1 MLQSPLYLQQ
11 EVWPAMLTVAD
22 AQQIVLQQVRA
33 LPPQTLALSSAALGL
48 VVAED
53 VAADV
58 DSPPHNKAMMDG
70 YAIRSADLPDGRA
83 TLTVVEE
90 ITAGRTPTR
99 ALQPGEAAR
108 IMTGAPLPANADA
121 VVMIERTK
129 MLDRRVV
136 IEDKPPQPDQNVFR
150 RGREMRKGETV
161 IATGS
166 VLRPQEFGVLATL
179 GRSSARVIPAPSV
192 AILATG
198 DELVEPELVPGPGQI
213 RNSNGPMLLA
223 QVARAGGM
231 PHYLGIA
238 RDTLDSLKALIHE
251 GLQADVLL
259 LSGGVSAGKLDLV
272 PGVLQEA
279 GVVAHFH
286 KVEMKPGK
294 PVFFGMHGSTLVFGL
309 PGNSVSAF
317 VCFELF
323 VRPALRK
330 LRGHVDAES
339 TYVRAILTENYPY
352 RTDRPT
358 YHPALL
364 TLTDGF
370 HVRATPWFGSPDLRG
385 LLRANALLILPAGDR
400 TNVAGQVFSVLPLEE
415 VR

>member
-1 MLQSPLYLQQ
+1 
-11 EVWPAMLTVAD
+11 
-22 AQQIVLQQVRA
+22 
-33 LPPQTLALSSAALGL
+33 
-48 VVAED
+48 
-53 VAADV
+53 
-58 DSPPHNKAMMDG
+58 MMDG
-70 YAIRSADLPDGRA
+70 YAVRSADLPDGRA

-108 IMTGAPLPANADA
+108 IMTGAPIPANADA

-136 IEDKPPQPDQNVFR
+136 IEDKPPRPEQNVFR
-150 RGREMRKGETV
+150 RGREMREGEIA

-179 GRSSARVIPAPSV
+179 GRSSVRAIPAPRV

-198 DELVEPELVPGPGQI
+198 DELVEPELRPGPGQI

-223 QVARAGGM
+223 QVARAGGV
-231 PHYLGIA
+231 PRYLGIA
-238 RDTLDSLKALIHE
+238 RDTLDSLKVLIHE

-294 PVFFGMHGSTLVFGL
+294 PVFFGMRGSTLVFGL
-309 PGNSVSAF
+309 PGNPVSSF

-323 VRPALRK
+323 VRLALRK
-330 LRGHVDAES
+330 LRGYADAGPS
-339 TYVRAILTENYPY
+339 YVRAILTESFPY

-358 YHPALL
+358 FHPALL

-370 HVRATPWFGSPDLRG
+370 RVHATPWFGSPDLRG
-385 LLRANALLILPAGDR
+385 LLRANALLVLPAGDQP
-400 TNVAGQVFSVLPLEE
+400 NAAGQLCSVLPLEE